1 MKTIKLAII
10 ILMTTFFIIILGT
23 KVHATT
29 GTINDDTV
37 DLVKEP
43 DSKVVLDYLYK
54 DNEVEILE
62 YEDGWYKVKAET
74 SLGKVTGYVDENYI
88 DTEESNTNEVIT
100 ETKPVIGKVEPGE
113 TIKLNA
119 TITADVVNAKDFKIE
134 AAE

>member
-74 SLGKVTGYVDENYI
+74 SLGKVTGYVDESYI
-88 DTEESNTNEVIT
+88 DTEQQKERKQQKQHKKQ
-100 ETKPVIGKVEPGE
+100 TKMKQIQQ
-113 TIKLNA
+113 
-119 TITADVVNAKDFKIE
+119 FQQR
-134 AAE
+134 